1 MDGMDFPLSE
11 TVRETVYRLDG
22 PLRWAIGENTA
33 LVRKGDVDIGE
44 TVLDVGAGTGY
55 LSLPLAKAVGDTGHV
70 ICLDTSPELLGVL
83 RTKAR
88 RHSLENRLC
97 FEISN
102 SKQIPFAEN
111 YFDAVF
117 SSYTLHE
124 CGPQADVLLGEMC
137 RVLKPHRKLVL
148 ADYRAIEDE
157 NRRKQI
163 EAWYQAHGDNACD
176 DELHL
181 RFSLAE
187 LERMLHEVGF
197 SSIELCTWADFHMHA
212 VAIK

>member
-11 TVRETVYRLDG
+11 TIRETVYRLDG

-33 LVRKGDVDIGE
+33 LVRKGDVDIGA

-70 ICLDTSPELLGVL
+70 VCLDTSPELLGVL

-88 RHSLENRLC
+88 QHRLEDRLR

-102 SKQIPFAEN
+102 AEQIPFADN
-111 YFDAVF
+111 HFDAVF

-124 CGPQADVLLGEMC
+124 CGSRADVLLREMW
-137 RVLKPHRKLVL
+137 RVLKPHRRLVL
-148 ADYRAIEDE
+148 ADYRAIED
-157 NRRKQI
+157 RDQRGQI
-163 EAWYQAHGDNACD
+163 EAWYQAHGDNAGD

-187 LERMLHEVGF
+187 LERMLHEAGF
-197 SSIELCTWADFHMHA
+197 SSVELCTWADFHMHA
-212 VAIK
+212 IAIK